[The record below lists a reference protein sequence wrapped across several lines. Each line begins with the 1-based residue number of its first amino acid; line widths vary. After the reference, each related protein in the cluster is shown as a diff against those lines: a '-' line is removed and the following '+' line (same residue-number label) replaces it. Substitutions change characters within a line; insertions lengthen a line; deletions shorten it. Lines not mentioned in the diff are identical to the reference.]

1 MKPTAMTLMCLLLA
15 TVWIQD
21 VDSKSMVMPSN
32 SCCLNTLKKELP
44 LKFIQCYRKTGST
57 CPHPPAVIF
66 RLKKDIESCASTNNT
81 WVQNHLKK
89 VNLC

>member
-57 CPHPPAVIF
+57 CPHPPAVIV
-66 RLKKDIESCASTNNT
+66 RSSGVPGLTEAEKAVTASSE
-81 WVQNHLKK
+81 
-89 VNLC
+89 